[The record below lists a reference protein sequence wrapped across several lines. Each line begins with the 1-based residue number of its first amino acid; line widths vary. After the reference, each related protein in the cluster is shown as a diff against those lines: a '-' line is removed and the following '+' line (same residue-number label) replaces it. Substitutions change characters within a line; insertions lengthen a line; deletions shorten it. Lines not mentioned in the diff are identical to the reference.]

1 MKQELKYLRLFEA
14 FESIKLSKTLS
25 FLNSDGKSK
34 FLSSL
39 KSIAN
44 VIDFPISKLSDEYF
58 QYLPFKKA
66 LELNFSYEDKPCDA
80 TSQQA
85 FPEFSVDGEVCDKGM
100 VKRKW
105 GRSVRQ
111 AKCPICNGTGVKKRD
126 TYDIK
131 WIKFWFDK
139 DGNFVKVTGTDGQV
153 RAQRSYMAMQTLK
166 VADQALAGGDI
177 SRSLNDYDVVQD
189 LTNSELLA
197 LPTGS
202 IVKLK
207 LNNTNTVC
215 IVWKGRD
222 GRMYAIQNS
231 HSGSSDDNSND
242 WRQYGNNSWVVT
254 GRSEYSGTPQLL
266 APKGVKVDKPTEEDE
281 DDKID
286 PYTWNAPLELSR
298 YGGVR
303 LSNDSTMSSYL
314 SNAHFAIVLNFL
326 DLKNSGFT
334 NIKDIKSQRE
344 ESKEGALALMDD
356 ETVKQQNIRRY
367 IDEISNRLSISSEIS
382 DLNKTISRF
391 LGGYY
396 SGLYI
401 LRGRNSGELQSFIN
415 YLYRF
420 LTSDLDKEYNY
431 KEALNYYKH
440 VIDNNI
446 RFNSDVTNSI
456 KEMRSELKKRDREE
470 LMPVLDGILDLIQTI
485 GDKFKNMNIETLED
499 IEIILEKIKSI
510 RSVYKDSDRMRLRE
524 LYYVT
529 EQFSNTPRALSYL
542 LDIDDTEKT
551 LEKIQKFKKFVER
564 L

>member
-14 FESIKLSKTLS
+14 FESIKLTKTLS
-25 FLNSDGKSK
+25 FLNNDGKSK

-80 TSQQA
+80 TSQQS
-85 FPEFSVDGEVCDKGM
+85 FPDFAVAGAVCDKGM
-100 VKRKW
+100 VDRKW
-105 GRSVRQ
+105 GRSVRK
-111 AKCPICNGTGVKKRD
+111 AKCTICNGTGVKKRD

-153 RAQRSYMAMQTLK
+153 RAQRSYMTMQTLK

-177 SRSLNDYDVVQD
+177 SRSLSDYDVVQD

-242 WRQYGNNSWVVT
+242 WRQYGNSSWVVT
-254 GRSEYSGTPQLL
+254 GRTEYSGIPQLL

-356 ETVKQQNIRRY
+356 ETVKQQNIGRY

-529 EQFSNTPRALSYL
+529 EQFSNTSRALSYL
-542 LDIDDTEKT
+542 LDIDDAEKT